1 MASKKS
7 SKKASTK
14 SGKAKSHFGFEVIGV
29 AANNPNWNGSPI
41 TLNPNDNANMPQ
53 APNGSMVFSYQN
65 TAKTNTTGQ
74 LAVTVAGIPSF
85 YNAQSLLSQ
94 PNILTQN
101 FGGPT
106 TNNLSVT
113 NTSQPGSDNP
123 ILIAAVAPGLP
134 GVTTSPLPTTGV
146 AVPVAPGANAQGTAL
161 PRFMQLIMQATSG
174 SLTIFALIGGPMD
187 SSGNNA
193 YVISV
198 NDTANGNTGPGTG
211 KTPPPGY
218 YATTNST
225 SYLYSFNWGSSNVFV
240 ANMSPTTSATASVFL
255 RAL

>member
-1 MASKKS
+1 
-7 SKKASTK
+7 
-14 SGKAKSHFGFEVIGV
+14 
-29 AANNPNWNGSPI
+29 NNPNWNGSPI

-113 NTSQPGSDNP
+113 NTSQPGSNNP
-123 ILIAAVAPGLP
+123 IKVSAYAPGIP
-134 GVTTSPLPTTGV
+134 GQSCVPLTPNSPNPVQLATGQCT
-146 AVPVAPGANAQGTAL
+146 QGTAR
-161 PRFMQLIMQATSG
+161 PRYMQ
-174 SLTIFALIGGPMD
+174 
-187 SSGNNA
+187 
-193 YVISV
+193 
-198 NDTANGNTGPGTG
+198 
-211 KTPPPGY
+211 
-218 YATTNST
+218 
-225 SYLYSFNWGSSNVFV
+225 
-240 ANMSPTTSATASVFL
+240 
-255 RAL
+255 R